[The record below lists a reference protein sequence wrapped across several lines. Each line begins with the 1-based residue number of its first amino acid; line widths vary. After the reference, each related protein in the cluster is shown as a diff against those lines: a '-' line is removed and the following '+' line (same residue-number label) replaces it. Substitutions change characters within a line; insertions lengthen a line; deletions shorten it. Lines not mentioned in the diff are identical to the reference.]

1 MAFRAS
7 VTTCASRLGAT
18 VNHSTG
24 TTSVLSVQVA
34 GGLTLS
40 GGTLTL
46 TDTAAGNE
54 STVATF
60 THSSGTL
67 DGAAT
72 LVVTGTATWSNATS
86 SQSGLGTTRIASG
99 ATLTTGGLGAG
110 PLSQRT
116 LDVEGSMV
124 LGTNFS
130 LAGGA
135 TVDIG
140 IGGVVTVQT
149 DGTITRNAD
158 APVERILNAGTV
170 QKTGG
175 IGVSRLDPEVVNS
188 GTIRATTGF
197 LELAGGDGTGAQTG
211 GFDGTGTGLVRFLTG
226 AFDFAAG
233 SSLKGQTQL
242 AGATLNIVA
251 GASVPVALGARFTH
265 TSGTVTGPGTLDV
278 LGIFVWQAGEHSG
291 TGTTRV
297 APGAVLTRPALGT
310 TVTLTARTL
319 GIEGEA
325 TFGAAASSWRRAPR
339 STSTP
344 ERRSTSRATSSSR
357 VTLTPLS
364 SASSTP
370 ARSRRR
376 PARERPPSI
385 PSSRTPASSRPARE
399 RSSPRRSPTTRRPP
413 TRSPAGRT
421 SPRRRSRSPTP
432 TSS

>member
-1 MAFRAS
+1 MEFPAPA
-7 VTTCASRLGAT
+7 TTCASPLGVT
-18 VNHSTG
+18 VTHSAG

-60 THSSGTL
+60 THSNGTL

-99 ATLTTGGLGAG
+99 ATLTTGGLGVG

-124 LGTNFS
+124 LGTSFS

-135 TVDIG
+135 TVEIG
-140 IGGVVTVQT
+140 T
-149 DGTITRNAD
+149 DGVLTFQNDFSITRNGD

-175 IGVSRLDPEVVNS
+175 TGVSRLDPEVVNS
-188 GTIRATTGF
+188 GTIRATTGTV
-197 LELAGGDGTGAQTG
+197 ELTGGDGAGAQTG
-211 GFDGTGTGLVRFLTG
+211 GFDGTGTGLVRFFAG

-278 LGIFVWQAGEHSG
+278 LGELRLAGRRALRHRHHAGGSRG
-291 TGTTRV
+291 RADQ
-297 APGAVLTRPALGT
+297 APG
-310 TVTLTARTL
+310 
-319 GIEGEA
+319 
-325 TFGAAASSWRRAPR
+325 F
-339 STSTP
+339 
-344 ERRSTSRATSSSR
+344 
-357 VTLTPLS
+357 
-364 SASSTP
+364 
-370 ARSRRR
+370 
-376 PARERPPSI
+376 
-385 PSSRTPASSRPARE
+385 
-399 RSSPRRSPTTRRPP
+399 
-413 TRSPAGRT
+413 
-421 SPRRRSRSPTP
+421 
-432 TSS
+432 